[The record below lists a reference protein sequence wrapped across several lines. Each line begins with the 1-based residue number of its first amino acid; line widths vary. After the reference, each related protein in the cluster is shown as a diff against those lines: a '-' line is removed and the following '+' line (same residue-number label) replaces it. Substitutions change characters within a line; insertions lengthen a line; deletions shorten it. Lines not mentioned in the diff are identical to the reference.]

1 MKNEFHETPA
11 RELFEKLMVRL
22 RLRARASSPNPSLED
37 ALLALA
43 EEIEAVLDAPKNTRG
58 P

>member
-43 EEIEAVLDAPKNTRG
+43 EEIEAVLDAPKHHG
-58 P
+58 Q